1 MEDLLNAINKSTGDD
16 FVSTYNLLTETSV
29 RKIRKKNK
37 GEKKKKNDDSNDDD
51 ESSTLPFPK
60 MEDAKIADIK
70 SKLSQMDKVVLS
82 GDVKNTVRG
91 RYLF

>member
-29 RKIRKKNK
+29 RKIRKNK
-37 GEKKKKNDDSNDDD
+37 GEKKKKNYDNDDDD

-70 SKLSQMDKVVLS
+70 SKLREMDKVVLS